1 MINYILMN
9 RITYSDDYDTVR
21 ISYPPG
27 LDNKCLI
34 CGNEVK
40 YCYSDNGKLVH
51 TLEGDIYQVVNYYS
65 CTNEDC
71 EMGKIVFNPSPRFDY
86 SGRHFGADVF
96 RFISKE
102 LLLYNSKSS
111 QIIKRLKYEHQ
122 FDISIDTVRRMY
134 EDALQLKSKKIDEKT
149 KEIIQDQGFILLGLD
164 GQDPGGDAPSI
175 WCFMDLV
182 SGRILATRKFES
194 LDYKKL
200 RETIEEIEQL
210 YGVKIIGW
218 VSDKQNVITK
228 CHDEYYSDIPHQ
240 FCQFHFL
247 RNTWRHLTA
256 LDSNVYLPLKKAIN
270 GLYIHSASK
279 SVKVNFENVGKASVR
294 DAFENTDKD
303 LQTMLTVK
311 NKTLKELRGTW
322 LYETVKK
329 YAKDMETVCNTLDP
343 TFWFTKVMKSTI
355 TSLKEALAGVKQYY
369 EDSKLLF
376 EHFQKI
382 RVAFG
387 NETLSR
393 DEKIEKLNI
402 IYEEVFAIAKE
413 RDSTIKF
420 EECKAFLPS
429 KKKTTVEILG
439 EWCRLWNSYLPGLFE
454 YFKFPKAVKTNLDLE
469 KGFGVQKQAIY
480 SRVAKANVWRMV
492 STRGEDYLRIKHCE
506 LEELASDIVLQYS
519 EEIVRQLRAEM
530 DSAIKEISA
539 MGRARSKQY
548 EQFDVDVNKYIRQK
562 LKKNQAAI

>member
-1 MINYILMN
+1 MN
-9 RITYSDDYDTVR
+9 RKAFSEEYDTVR
-21 ISYPPG
+21 VSYPLG

-34 CGNEVK
+34 CGSEVK
-40 YCYSDNGKLVH
+40 YCYSDNGKLVR
-51 TLEGDIYQVVNYYS
+51 TLDGDIYQVINYYS
-65 CTNEDC
+65 CTNEGC
-71 EMGKIVFNPSPRFDY
+71 EMSKIVFNPSPRFDY

-96 RFISKE
+96 RYISKE
-102 LLLYNSKSS
+102 LLLYNSKPS
-111 QIIKRLKYEHQ
+111 QILKRLIYEHQ
-122 FDISIDTVRRMY
+122 LDISIDTIRRMY
-134 EDALQLKSKKIDEKT
+134 EDALQLKSYQIDETT
-149 KEIIQDQGFILLGLD
+149 KEIIQKQGFILLGLD

-182 SGRILATRKFES
+182 SNRILATRKFDS

-200 RETIEEIEQL
+200 RETIEEIERL

-228 CHDEYYSDIPHQ
+228 CHDEYYSDVPHQ
-240 FCQFHFL
+240 YCQFHFL

-256 LDSNVYLPLKKAIN
+256 LDSNVYLPLRKAIN

-279 SVKVNFENVGKASVR
+279 STKIMFENVGKASVR

-303 LQTMLTVK
+303 LQTMLKVK

-322 LYETVKK
+322 LYETLEK
-329 YAKDMETVCNTLDP
+329 YANEMEAVCNTLDP
-343 TFWFTKVMKSTI
+343 TLRFTKIMRSTI
-355 TSLKEALAGVKQYY
+355 LSLKEALAGVSQYY

-382 RVAFG
+382 RKVFG
-387 NETLSR
+387 KDTLSQE
-393 DEKIEKLNI
+393 EKIERLNE
-402 IYEEVFAIAKE
+402 IYDEVFVIAKK
-413 RDSTIKF
+413 RDLTIKL

-454 YFKFPKAVKTNLDLE
+454 YFKFPKAVKTNIDLE
-469 KGFGVQKQAIY
+469 KAFGVEKQAIY
-480 SRVAKANVWRMV
+480 GRVAKANVWRMV
-492 STRGEDYLRIKHCE
+492 ATRGEDYLRIKHCQ
-506 LEELASDIVLQYS
+506 LDELASDIVLQYS
-519 EEIVRQLRAEM
+519 EEVIRQLRERLDATIKEV
-530 DSAIKEISA
+530 SAI
-539 MGRARSKQY
+539 GCARSKQY

-562 LKKNQAAI
+562 IKKSEATI